1 MSYILGV
8 RDSYMIFLGF
18 CNFWKILELT
28 LKDKQNT
35 AQKDLFKLECLQH
48 IWQSG
53 TSA

>member
-1 MSYILGV
+1 MLYILDV
-8 RDSYMIFLGF
+8 RVFLGGF

-35 AQKDLFKLECLQH
+35 AQKDLFQLECLQH